1 MIRRLPIVALALCD
15 GFAQETPM
23 EREAAHDVL
32 KKMDALD
39 KSFDVHGAVARLSL
53 TGVGHRG
60 FFVDAQAMAA
70 LQKTYT
76 VPKVPEPK

>member
-32 KKMDALD
+32 KKM
-39 KSFDVHGAVARLSL
+39 
-53 TGVGHRG
+53 
-60 FFVDAQAMAA
+60 AA